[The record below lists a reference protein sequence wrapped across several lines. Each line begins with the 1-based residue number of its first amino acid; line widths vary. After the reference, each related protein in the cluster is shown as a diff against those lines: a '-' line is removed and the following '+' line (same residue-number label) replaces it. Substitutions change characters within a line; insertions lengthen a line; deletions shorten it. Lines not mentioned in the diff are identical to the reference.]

1 MSSSPKPLKE
11 KEQFFDNAGEEEAI
25 RFFEHKA
32 APKYW
37 QVCYDLLK
45 SKSKTF
51 ALTIIVCCFIVTLPN
66 TITAVSSEVIPFIKE
81 QNAIKAEELKA
92 IEADKVALLKDLNL
106 AVIRN
111 DLRSMRASYDE
122 IYAKAQPYFIKL
134 SNITAERTHVK
145 NEDIRFNDD
154 FNKTFASVFK
164 LIAVLEAGTP
174 SAYKTITN
182 EEILDAITTIRRE
195 KINNFGIS
203 HSAYNTLYQII
214 QEHQPR
220 N

>member
-1 MSSSPKPLKE
+1 MPNSTKPIKE
-11 KEQFFDNAGEEEAI
+11 KEQFFDNEGEQEAI
-25 RFFEHKA
+25 RFFENKA

-45 SKSKTF
+45 SKSKSI
-51 ALTIIVCCFIVTLPN
+51 ALTIITCCFILTLPN
-66 TITAVSSEVIPFIKE
+66 TITAVSSEVIPFIQE
-81 QNAIKAEELKA
+81 QNALKADELKT
-92 IEADKVALLKDLNL
+92 IESDKIALLNDLNL

-134 SNITAERTHVK
+134 SNITSERSAIHSH
-145 NEDIRFNDD
+145 NEKFNDD

-182 EEILDAITTIRRE
+182 QEVLDAITTIRRE

-203 HSAYNTLYQII
+203 HPSYNHLYLIVQKY
-214 QEHQPR
+214 QPK
-220 N
+220 